1 MGKYCLAKTVITRL
15 AVQNKMKYI
24 EGSDYPTKQA

>member
-15 AVQNKMKYI
+15 AVQKKRQSI
-24 EGSDYPTKQA
+24 LGSGLRATKI